1 MRSGWWR
8 RSARRGCAISD
19 IHASLRGAAVGTITG
34 SFPPS
39 AWCGSEVAGV
49 VCVFGGCS
57 GQGGRCI
64 VVLARRLPSPCVL
77 GPFEAVFQIGAG
89 APYRVTPVAAACA
102 CVSLLYWP
110 GLWRAACLVPSVG
123 GAASGGGQRMKVMY
137 ERVAGI
143 DVHKDMIKVAIRSLG
158 EKPWTRKT
166 GIFEFRTFYGV
177 LQEVAREL
185 RRRGVTHVV
194 MEASGVCTE
203 PVYYAL
209 AGQDFT
215 EVAVI
220 NPAHAKALK
229 GHKTDAKDC
238 ARLAGLFECGLLRGA
253 YIPAP
258 ELKEVRDL
266 TRYRI
271 KTVQARTSEIQ
282 RLGKALESAGI
293 KLGSVASSITGT
305 SSTAMIEAL
314 TGGERRGA
322 VLADLA
328 IGRMRTAGK
337 LAGLSMALAGRF
349 TDHHA
354 LLCRL
359 HLDRIKTFDDAAG
372 GLEDQIAGKAAPWQR
387 EAGLLKTLP
396 GFGDVVAQA
405 WLAEIGPAPHLHFSS
420 HEKLA
425 SWVTLCP
432 GNNISAKKRKHGRTG
447 DAGTYIKPM
456 LVQAAWNAIR
466 VRGRLQ
472 ARYSRLVRRFGGQK
486 NPAAKK
492 KAITAIAHTLLKIAY
507 QVLKSGTPYQDLG
520 ADFYTRRESPEQKQ
534 AYLER
539 QLQKLHPGCTIT
551 ITISPPAGRLN
562 PRHLAAS
569 PPPAQPRSRPTRHPG
584 PPAGQPDAFPAPS
597 PPFRPRVRCRAP
609 YQDPVIVSG
618 RRVLV
623 ARAAILRLAC
633 TGDGVC
639 TVECGYIRRYSRP

>member
-1 MRSGWWR
+1 
-8 RSARRGCAISD
+8 
-19 IHASLRGAAVGTITG
+19 
-34 SFPPS
+34 
-39 AWCGSEVAGV
+39 
-49 VCVFGGCS
+49 
-57 GQGGRCI
+57 
-64 VVLARRLPSPCVL
+64 
-77 GPFEAVFQIGAG
+77 
-89 APYRVTPVAAACA
+89 
-102 CVSLLYWP
+102 
-110 GLWRAACLVPSVG
+110 
-123 GAASGGGQRMKVMY
+123 MKVIY

-143 DVHKDMIKVAIRSLG
+143 DVHKDMIKVAVRSPG
-158 EKPWTRKT
+158 EKPWTCKT
-166 GIFEFRTFYGV
+166 EIFEFRTFYGV
-177 LQEVAREL
+177 LQEVARDL
-185 RRRGVTHVV
+185 RRRAVTHVV
-194 MEASGVCTE
+194 MEASRVYTE

-238 ARLAGLFECGLLRGA
+238 ARLAELYECGLLRGS

-266 TRYRI
+266 VRYRI
-271 KTVQARTSEIQ
+271 KTVQARTSEIP

-314 TGGERRGA
+314 IDGERRGD

-337 LAGLSMALAGRF
+337 IADLSMALAGRF
-349 TDHHA
+349 TEHHA

-359 HLDRIKTFDDAAG
+359 HLDRIKVFDDAVD
-372 GLEDQIAGKAAPWQR
+372 GLQHQIAAKAAPWRR
-387 EAGLLKTLP
+387 ELDLLKTIP
-396 GFGDVVAQA
+396 GFGDTVAQA

-420 HEKLA
+420 HDKLA
-425 SWVTLCP
+425 CWVSLCP
-432 GNNISAKKRKHGRTG
+432 GNNISARKRKHGRTG

-472 ARYSRLVRRFGGQK
+472 ARYNRLARRFGGQK

-492 KAITAIAHTLLKIAY
+492 KAITAIAHTLLKTAY
-507 QVLKSGTPYQDLG
+507 QVLKTGIPYQDLG

-534 AYLER
+534 AWLER

-551 ITISPPAGRLN
+551 ITISPTE
-562 PRHLAAS
+562 AAL
-569 PPPAQPRSRPTRHPG
+569 TPG
-584 PPAGQPDAFPAPS
+584 A
-597 PPFRPRVRCRAP
+597 
-609 YQDPVIVSG
+609 
-618 RRVLV
+618 
-623 ARAAILRLAC
+623 
-633 TGDGVC
+633 
-639 TVECGYIRRYSRP
+639 